1 MNLNLRKVRKT
12 LRNLKYKIYD
22 DPYKL
27 NIVGIRN
34 STTIPN
40 KFDDKIVVFFT
51 DKFGNTIYK
60 EYDATTDTGTFYL
73 KNPLSGLGTAL
84 LKEGQYID
92 SYKRGYH
99 KGEYLALVQSKPVV
113 VYRDYDRDAFFDFGT
128 RQEKG
133 MFGINI
139 HKAGKDSIEVD
150 KWSAG
155 CQVLKRQAD
164 FNEFMNLTEEHEKR
178 YGNSFTYSLIDL
190 RAIQRRIRRNTLLV
204 GVGVALASTLLYFLL
219 RRK

>member
-1 MNLNLRKVRKT
+1 MNLNLRKVRNT

-40 KFDDKIVVFFT
+40 KFDDKIVVFYK
-51 DKFGNTIYK
+51 DKFGDTIYK
-60 EYDATTDTGTFYL
+60 EYDATTDTGTYYL
-73 KNPLSGLGTAL
+73 KNPMSGLGAAL
-84 LKEGQYID
+84 LKEGQYVD

-128 RQEKG
+128 RQETG

-139 HKAGKDSIEVD
+139 HKAGRDSIEVD

-155 CQVLKRQAD
+155 CQVFKRQAD
-164 FNEFMNLTEEHEKR
+164 FNEFMNLTEQHENL
-178 YGNSFTYSLIDL
+178 YGNSFTYTLIDL
-190 RAIQRRIRRNTLLV
+190 RAIRRRTRRKTLFV
-204 GVGVALASTLLYFLL
+204 GGGVVLASTFLYFLL
-219 RRK
+219 RRR